1 MSALAGLFA
10 AAAGGSV
17 LTGLMTRKDMAKQN
31 EAIARQNL
39 AQTMQ
44 AQESMLAVELQKSFV
59 KQQSAQTMHT
69 ARRVASQEAGVQ
81 TAMAAAAGVRG
92 ASVDAVQND
101 IQRELG
107 EAIDSARADAVMQEF
122 NLNQQIKQIAASTSL
137 NLTPYHDIPSIGQT
151 LVRGLISG
159 GIQTGSAY
167 AASRFKFGA

>member
-10 AAAGGSV
+10 VAAGGGI
-17 LTGLMTRKDMAKQN
+17 LQGLMARKDMAKQN
-31 EAIARQNL
+31 KAIARQNL

-69 ARRVASQEAGVQ
+69 ARRVASQEAGGQ

-122 NLNQQIKQIAASTSL
+122 NLNQQIKQIATSTRL

-151 LVRGLISG
+151 LVRGLLSG
-159 GIQTGSAY
+159 GIQAGSAY